1 MKKKMYFL
9 LTAFLFCVV
18 LSVPIKMF
26 AEETEYHYTEGY
38 IYKYDAM
45 SRGIE
50 IVEYRGKNKIVEVP
64 ERIDNFP
71 VTVIGAYA
79 FTGSS
84 TWAPDQ
90 YKVNEK
96 IREIILPE
104 TMLEIKEAA
113 FSGCSKL
120 ERVNLP
126 ENLKKIGE
134 YAFDNCVNLQEV
146 KLSSGL
152 TELSEAAFA
161 NCRSLEEIVIPKN
174 IIRINTY
181 AFSESGLKEV
191 QFEQGSQLQQI
202 DKEAFFSCYDL
213 IEIKFPDSLK
223 EIGYGAFERCGNLKK
238 VKFGKNS
245 KLEKLNQY
253 VFMYCS
259 KLSEATIPK
268 GVTNLNMAL
277 FGYCKSLKKIIFK
290 GKAPKMAKN
299 VFFKMNPKATLKVP
313 EKYKAS
319 YRKKLKKK
327 HGYKKT
333 MKIV

>member
-104 TMLEIKEAA
+104 TMLEIKKDA
-113 FSGCSKL
+113 FRDCKKL
-120 ERVNLP
+120 ERISLP
-126 ENLKKIGE
+126 ENLKAVGE
-134 YAFDNCVNLQEV
+134 SAFSNCLSLREINLP
-146 KLSSGL
+146 SGL
-152 TELSEAAFA
+152 TELSEGVFS
-161 NCRSLEEIVIPKN
+161 NCRALEKIEIPKN
-174 IIRINTY
+174 ILKIDTY
-181 AFSESGLKEV
+181 AFSQAGLKEV
-191 QFEQGSQLQQI
+191 RFEQGSKLQQI
-202 DKEAFFSCYDL
+202 GKEAFFSCYDL
-213 IEIKFPDSLK
+213 TEIKFPDSLK

-245 KLEKLNQY
+245 ELEKLNQY

-268 GVTNLNMAL
+268 GVTKLNMAL

-313 EKYKAS
+313 KKYKAS
-319 YRKKLKKK
+319 YQKKLKEK

-333 MKIV
+333 MKIA